1 MDDGV
6 VVFVGVHEDEQGLV
20 ELGEGL
26 LGPVGLQVV
35 VGVAAEVFGVERVV
49 GADAAGE
56 VLRGLAVVFGGLGIV
71 FERVVGGGEFA
82 VGEGDARVVG
92 GGCGGVGGGV
102 GGVGGRG
109 GVGGGGGAWRG
120 GGGGGWFL
128 GFGWCVAGWTG
139 LLGRGLAG
147 GRRRRRGCRLG
158 RFWGGACRIGVQIG
172 RRLVRSGAGLGQG
185 FLGCSGRC
193 RGRRGFGR
201 LSRLRWRGLGLLR
214 GCVGLRRLGRCAV
227 G

>member
-56 VLRGLAVVFGGLGIV
+56 VLRGLAVVFGGLEVV

-82 VGEGDARVVG
+82 VGEGDAR
-92 GGCGGVGGGV
+92 
-102 GGVGGRG
+102 GR
-109 GVGGGGGAWRG
+109 
-120 GGGGGWFL
+120 WFL
-128 GFGWCVAGWTG
+128 GFGRCVAGWTG
-139 LLGRGLAG
+139 LLGRALAG

-185 FLGCSGRC
+185 FLGCRGHC

-214 GCVGLRRLGRCAV
+214 GCVGLCRLGRCAV

>member
-56 VLRGLAVVFGGLGIV
+56 VLRGLAVVFGGLGVV

-82 VGEGDARVVG
+82 VGEGGARVVG
-92 GGCGGVGGGV
+92 GGGG
-102 GGVGGRG
+102 
-109 GVGGGGGAWRG
+109 
-120 GGGGGWFL
+120 F
-128 GFGWCVAGWTG
+128 
-139 LLGRGLAG
+139 
-147 GRRRRRGCRLG
+147 
-158 RFWGGACRIGVQIG
+158 
-172 RRLVRSGAGLGQG
+172 
-185 FLGCSGRC
+185 
-193 RGRRGFGR
+193 
-201 LSRLRWRGLGLLR
+201 
-214 GCVGLRRLGRCAV
+214 
-227 G
+227 

>member
-6 VVFVGVHEDEQGLV
+6 VVFVGVHKDEQGLV
-20 ELGEGL
+20 DLGEGG
-26 LGPVGLQVV
+26 LGLVGLQVV
-35 VGVAAEVFGVERVV
+35 VGVAAEVFGVEWVV
-49 GADAAGE
+49 GADAVGE
-56 VLRGLAVVFGGLGIV
+56 VLRGLAVVFGGLGVV

-82 VGEGDARVVG
+82 VGEGGA
-92 GGCGGVGGGV
+92 GV
-102 GGVGGRG
+102 
-109 GVGGGGGAWRG
+109 VGGGGGG
-120 GGGGGWFL
+120 GGGGGRWFL

-139 LLGRGLAG
+139 LLGRALAG

-158 RFWGGACRIGVQIG
+158 RFWGGSCRIGVQIG